1 MQFLMSSGVRARAR
15 RYHAMG
21 REPWTTSAGD
31 ALCITGP
38 LSDIAAPTSRGGSR
52 PLERAGERAA
62 RLGSVNDA
70 GALRDQSG
78 EEARLVDRASQG
90 EGEPSGLP
98 RRQAQP

>member
-15 RYHAMG
+15 RCDARAHG
-21 REPWTTSAGD
+21 PWTTSAGD

-38 LSDIAAPTSRGGSR
+38 PSDTDIAAPTSRGGSR

-90 EGEPSGLP
+90 EGEPSGL
-98 RRQAQP
+98 